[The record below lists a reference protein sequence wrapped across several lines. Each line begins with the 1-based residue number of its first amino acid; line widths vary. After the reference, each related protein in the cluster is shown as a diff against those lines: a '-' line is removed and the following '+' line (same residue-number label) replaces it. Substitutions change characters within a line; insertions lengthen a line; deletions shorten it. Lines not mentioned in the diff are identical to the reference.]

1 MLVLSPYGQMTAHC
15 QSGEVHD
22 HFCRSTNVDDI
33 AHKGEIDF
41 MHEVAYEAQL
51 AKLQE
56 LM

>member
-1 MLVLSPYGQMTAHC
+1 MEWTVMELTPEELLDAALGFIAMNPPQ
-15 QSGEVHD
+15 
-22 HFCRSTNVDDI
+22 DI

-41 MHEVAYEAQL
+41 VHEVAYEAQL